1 MVSRPQCNQISHNT
15 LDKDRRVTTLKSA
28 QSTQKDQV
36 SSAINEDINKTVV
49 NNVKNICSVI
59 AHTIDMFAEEGML
72 PPLTKE

>member
-15 LDKDRRVTTLKSA
+15 VDKDRRVTTLKSA

-72 PPLTKE
+72 PPFTKE

>member
-15 LDKDRRVTTLKSA
+15 VDKDRRVTTLKSA
-28 QSTQKDQV
+28 KSTQKDQV

-72 PPLTKE
+72 PPFTKE

>member
-72 PPLTKE
+72 PPFTKE